1 VNPKAQLLA
10 VLIAL
15 LLPTGFLAARS
26 SAPPRAF
33 ALDLPERIADFHFAS
48 ESELAPDVL
57 AQLEPDE
64 YAMRLYEPDEGDQPL
79 WLYLA
84 LYSGV
89 GSKTA
94 HSPEVCYPAQGWAV
108 TDTRQV
114 EIDMGDGD
122 TLRVR
127 MLETVNAGQH
137 ESVLYWFQPNGRWRQ
152 TDAAE
157 QLLRIYDG
165 LLGTPQYGFVRLSIR
180 LGTEEGRQR
189 AEDSLVNVARELAP
203 RIRAMLGEAVTVAE
217 R

>member
-1 VNPKAQLLA
+1 VSSKSQLL
-10 VLIAL
+10 VILIAL

-26 SAPPRAF
+26 SAPPRTF
-33 ALDLPERIADFHFAS
+33 ALDLPERIAGFRFAT
-48 ESELAPDVL
+48 ENELAPDVL
-57 AQLEPDE
+57 EQLEPDA
-64 YAMRLYEPDEGDQPL
+64 YSMRLYESEEGDESL

-108 TDTRQV
+108 TDTRNV
-114 EIDMGDGD
+114 EIDMGNGD

-137 ESVLYWFQPNGRWRQ
+137 ESVLYWFQPNGRYTQ
-152 TDAAE
+152 TDSVE
-157 QLLRIYDG
+157 QLLRVYDG
-165 LLGTPQYGFVRLSIR
+165 LLGTPQYGFVRLSMR
-180 LGTEEGRQR
+180 LETEEGRRR
-189 AEDSLVNVARELAP
+189 AEESLVNVARALAP
-203 RIRAMLGEAVTVAE
+203 RIRAMLGEAITVAG